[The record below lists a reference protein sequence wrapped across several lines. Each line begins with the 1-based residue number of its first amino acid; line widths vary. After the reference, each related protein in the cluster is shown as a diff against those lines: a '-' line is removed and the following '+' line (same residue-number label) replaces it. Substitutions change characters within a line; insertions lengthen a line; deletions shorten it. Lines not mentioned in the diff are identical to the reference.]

1 MSEVN
6 NKIKSVVSVI
16 LPWEKGYVYVKT
28 MKDGKY
34 GLPGG
39 KIDPFEDMEVAG
51 PREISEEIGCEA
63 VLDNFVGLW
72 FFKSD
77 RGSSVINMVYSGRIV
92 EGTPSVVN
100 PKEIGEIIYPTL
112 SKVRTMYGEGEIRS
126 KLANVRPLEKYLA
139 GLVFPLNTVECLFA
153 R

>member
-6 NKIKSVVSVI
+6 NIIKAVTSVI

-34 GLPGG
+34 GLPAG

-51 PREISEEIGCEA
+51 VREVAEEIGCEA
-63 VLDNFVGLW
+63 VLDNFVGLF

-77 RGSSVINMVYSGRIV
+77 RGSSVINLVYGGRIV
-92 EGTPSVVN
+92 EGTPLVVK

-112 SKVRTMYGEGEIRS
+112 AEVRSMYRRGNIRS
-126 KLANVRPLEKYLA
+126 GLANVRPLERYIA
-139 GLVFPLNTVECLFA
+139 DSIFPLSAVECFFA